1 MEIPGGLSA
10 YELIRERNMQ
20 EIQLAMKA
28 TLGEISSM
36 KEEFTNNKPKK
47 ETKDGSKKRQ
57 KSDIEISYRILRP
70 RRAIDYKEISDPKI
84 LKDQKNHS
92 PIHPKPIQKQLGPI
106 FIAGTSIF
114 NQTKYI

>member
-47 ETKDGSKKRQ
+47 ETKDGSKKGR
-57 KSDIEISYRILRP
+57 KVTLKLAIE
-70 RRAIDYKEISDPKI
+70 
-84 LKDQKNHS
+84 
-92 PIHPKPIQKQLGPI
+92 
-106 FIAGTSIF
+106 F
-114 NQTKYI
+114 